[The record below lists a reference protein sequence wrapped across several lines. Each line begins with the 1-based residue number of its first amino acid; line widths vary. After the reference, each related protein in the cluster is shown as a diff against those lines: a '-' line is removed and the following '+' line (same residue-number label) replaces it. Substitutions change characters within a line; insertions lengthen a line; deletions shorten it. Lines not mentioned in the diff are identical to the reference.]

1 MENKKISLDLN
12 EKYLESLENLKKILK
27 EECEKE
33 GSVFVEE
40 NWTTAQTIRYAIAWS
55 ARMHE
60 LKREGA
66 WKFI

>member
-1 MENKKISLDLN
+1 MKNKKISLDLN
-12 EKYLESLENLKKILK
+12 EKYLQELEKLKKILK
-27 EECEKE
+27 EEYEKE
-33 GSVFVEE
+33 GKVFVEE

-55 ARMHE
+55 TRMHE